1 MTDSTQLLIVGIV
14 FYGSILSAIL
24 FLAQDIRDPR
34 KRARYLLSA
43 PIWPLALL
51 VWGLQGLPAGGRA
64 IGRLFRAAFQPT
76 IRERITY
83 KG

>member
-1 MTDSTQLLIVGIV
+1 MNWESNEGQFIIVGIV
-14 FYGSILSAIL
+14 IYITIVMAIL
-24 FLAQDIRDPR
+24 FVVEDTRDPR
-34 KRARYLLSA
+34 KRARYLLCA
-43 PIWPLALL
+43 PIWPLALV
-51 VWGLQGLPAGGRA
+51 VWGLTRGRA